1 MAGRDGGS
9 MSRIAGAALGLA
21 GLASALAAAADEG
34 VARLV
39 GTWRGPVVENTLGV
53 PLKEVLAEL
62 RVDGRAVTA
71 RWTTLGEGEASV
83 RLEPG
88 ARPGVLAPAA
98 ARGLGSMFGGRRAAD
113 PLEGEPLL
121 WGRVEGSG
129 GLSVY
134 RLAVSREGRPTLD
147 RYTFR
152 PADPGA
158 EGLAFAASRLGPGGE
173 TVGGLRA
180 ALGRA
185 PP

>member
-1 MAGRDGGS
+1 

-21 GLASALAAAADEG
+21 GLASALAPVTAAADEG
-34 VARLV
+34 VAARFA
-39 GTWRGPVVENTLGV
+39 GAWRGPVVENTLGV

-98 ARGLGSMFGGRRAAD
+98 AGGLGAMFGGRKAAG

-121 WGRVEGSG
+121 WGRFEGSG

-152 PADPGA
+152 PADPDA
-158 EGLAFAASRLGPGGE
+158 NGLTFAASRLGPGGE

-180 ALGRA
+180 HLGRA
-185 PP
+185 SP